1 MKNEKGNNKDLDR
14 AVMFNDAVFA
24 IALTLLVLELRLPEE
39 PETEFRGRHVAQS
52 EGNDAEVPC
61 IYPECRAR
69 GRQLDL
75 RDECAANC
83 CPDGF
88 VFVADLVLYLIIISL
103 IPFCCY
109 LIGTYPE
116 NPMSFVVFGVVCELL
131 VVNSYFFIRH
141 CRLRNL
147 FRPDVDLR
155 EIKRVETAL
164 WIIFILLAV
173 MMVLAFYSTRLS
185 FVLFLLYNL
194 IPFFVTQRLKIKE
207 PAAVD

>member
-24 IALTLLVLELRLPEE
+24 IALTLLVLELRLPEGLKLNSAADMWHSLKE
-39 PETEFRGRHVAQS
+39 MMPKFLAFILSAVLVGGNWISVMNVQRIVA
-52 EGNDAEVPC
+52 
-61 IYPECRAR
+61 RM
-69 GRQLDL
+69 DL
-75 RDECAANC
+75 
-83 CPDGF
+83 F
-88 VFVADLVLYLIIISL
+88 FVADLVLYLIIISL

-147 FRPDVDLR
+147 FRPDADLR
-155 EIKRVETAL
+155 EIKRVEAAL

>member
-24 IALTLLVLELRLPEE
+24 IALTLLVLELRLPEGLKLNSAADMWHSLKE
-39 PETEFRGRHVAQS
+39 MMPKFLAFILSAVLVGGNWISVMNVQRIVA
-52 EGNDAEVPC
+52 
-61 IYPECRAR
+61 RM
-69 GRQLDL
+69 DL
-75 RDECAANC
+75 
-83 CPDGF
+83 F
-88 VFVADLVLYLIIISL
+88 FVADLVLYLIIISL

-116 NPMSFVVFGVVCELL
+116 NPMSFVVFGAVCELL

-141 CRLRNL
+141 CRLSNL
-147 FRPDVDLR
+147 FRPDADLR
-155 EIKRVETAL
+155 EIKRVEAAL

>member
-24 IALTLLVLELRLPEE
+24 IALTLLVLELRLPEGLKLNSAADMWHSLKE
-39 PETEFRGRHVAQS
+39 MMPKFLAFILSAVLVGGNWISVMNVQRIVA
-52 EGNDAEVPC
+52 
-61 IYPECRAR
+61 RM
-69 GRQLDL
+69 DL
-75 RDECAANC
+75 
-83 CPDGF
+83 F
-88 VFVADLVLYLIIISL
+88 FVADLVLYLIIISL

-141 CRLRNL
+141 CRLSNL
-147 FRPDVDLR
+147 FRPDADLR
-155 EIKRVETAL
+155 EIKRVEAAL

>member
-24 IALTLLVLELRLPEE
+24 IALTLLVLELRLPEGLKLNSAADMWHSLKE
-39 PETEFRGRHVAQS
+39 MMPKFLAFILSAVLVGGNWISVMNVQRIVA
-52 EGNDAEVPC
+52 
-61 IYPECRAR
+61 RM
-69 GRQLDL
+69 DL
-75 RDECAANC
+75 
-83 CPDGF
+83 F
-88 VFVADLVLYLIIISL
+88 FVADLVLYLIIISL
-103 IPFCCY
+103 IPFCSY

-141 CRLRNL
+141 CRLSNL
-147 FRPDVDLR
+147 FRPDADLR
-155 EIKRVETAL
+155 EIKRVEAAL